1 LVLKNA
7 YLLGILKI
15 IIVKFAIILIL
26 PLIFLTYGIQNIP
39 EVDAVNACSLTHMNE
54 FIMKSASPRECMRV
68 NYWVHYECGRVP
80 GMYLTDERCQP
91 PTGFPLQ
98 RLATSGSFMEIS
110 LDKPI
115 YKLGD
120 TILVS
125 GNAYTSVGLPEKNLG
140 IKVVDSTG
148 KTIFE
153 GRNTVDKLGK
163 FGFNILTGP
172 SIGITQEGNH
182 ELVIVHYGKYG
193 STGVQKFTVSHD
205 GLPIVIA
212 PPPDPVQPAPVQ
224 PAPVQP
230 APVVTTQDPEPF
242 TTNWMTIAAL
252 LVVGAAVAYFVFKK
266 VTGSGLSVPSTNYS
280 HFREEQYGDSENKEK
295 SHDNSKKSKDP
306 MYPTYEDLKNN
317 FKRYSW
323 EDAEDLTALL
333 FKAKSYSAEVGV
345 PTKDQWKRKRIGDH
359 GIDVRA
365 KIDNVTVGIQVK
377 HWSTS
382 NVTEDDV
389 IKTNGSSQLYDR
401 LIIISTMKGFEKNA
415 ISWAAQP
422 GNAEKLDLWDSK
434 KFKEE
439 IKKYL
444 IEKDNSQ
451 FEEPKSQLKPNP
463 NYYEILGASRDDT
476 QEEIKRKYKELALKF
491 HPDKAKSALS
501 GENMKKITEAKDVL
515 CDPDKRK
522 QYDSELD
529 SI

>member
-1 LVLKNA
+1 M
-7 YLLGILKI
+7 
-15 IIVKFAIILIL
+15 KFAIILIL

-91 PTGFPLQ
+91 PSGFPLE

-163 FGFNILTGP
+163 FGFNILTGA

-182 ELVIVHYGKYG
+182 ELVIVHNGKYG

-212 PPPDPVQPAPVQ
+212 PPPAPVQ
-224 PAPVQP
+224 PDPVQP
-230 APVVTTQDPEPF
+230 APVVTTQDSEPF

-252 LVVGAAVAYFVFKK
+252 LVVGAVTAYLIYRKI
-266 VTGSGLSVPSTNYS
+266 TGSGLRVHSNNYS
-280 HFREEQYGDSENKEK
+280 HGSEEHQSKSESKEK
-295 SHDNSKKSKDP
+295 PHGNSKKSKDP
-306 MYPTYEDLKNN
+306 MYPTYTDLKNN
-317 FKRYSW
+317 FARFSDYEMEELTGKLFRAKGYSV
-323 EDAEDLTALL
+323 
-333 FKAKSYSAEVGV
+333 KVSPKGN
-345 PTKDQWKRKRIGDH
+345 DQK
-359 GIDVRA
+359 IDVWA
-365 KIDNVTVGIQVK
+365 TNKDGTVIGIQVK
-377 HWSTS
+377 NWES
-382 NVTEDDV
+382 NVGHDV
-389 IKTNGSSQLYDR
+389 DSEVLGSNLGKVTQY
-401 LIIISTMKGFEKNA
+401 IIISTKKDFTKSAYEHQEQHQLLMH
-415 ISWAAQP
+415 
-422 GNAEKLDLWDSK
+422 LWTSE
-434 KFKEE
+434 KFKKE
-439 IKKYL
+439 IKEFL

-451 FEEPKSQLKPNP
+451 FEESEPKQKSNYD
-463 NYYEILGASRDDT
+463 YYEILGVSRDDT
-476 QEEIKRKYKELALKF
+476 QEEIERKFKELTLKL
-491 HPDKAKSALS
+491 HPDKTKSALS
-501 GENMKKITEAKDVL
+501 VDNMKQIIEARDVL
-515 CDPDKRK
+515 CDPDKRR

-529 SI
+529 SV

>member
-1 LVLKNA
+1 
-7 YLLGILKI
+7 
-15 IIVKFAIILIL
+15 
-26 PLIFLTYGIQNIP
+26 
-39 EVDAVNACSLTHMNE
+39 
-54 FIMKSASPRECMRV
+54 MKSASPRECMRV

-125 GNAYTSVGLPEKNLG
+125 GHAYTSVGLPEKNLG

-163 FGFNILTGP
+163 FGFNILTGA

-182 ELVIVHYGKYG
+182 ELILVHNGKYG
-193 STGVQKFTVSHD
+193 STGVQRFTVSHD

-212 PPPDPVQPAPVQ
+212 PPPAPVQPAPVQ
-224 PAPVQP
+224 PAPIQP

-242 TTNWMTIAAL
+242 VTNWSMIAGLVIVVA
-252 LVVGAAVAYFVFKK
+252 VVGAIIYKK
-266 VTGSGLSVPSTNYS
+266 VLGSGLSLPSTNYS
-280 HFREEQYGDSENKEK
+280 HTREEQYSESETKEK
-295 SHDNSKKSKDP
+295 PHDNSKKSKDP
-306 MYPTYEDLKNN
+306 MYPTYADLRNN
-317 FKRYSW
+317 FARFGW
-323 EDAEDLTALL
+323 EDAEDLTAKL
-333 FKAKSYSAEVGV
+333 FKSKGYSTTVGV
-345 PTKDQWKRKRIGDH
+345 PTKDGGRKRNGDF

-365 KIDNVTVGIQVK
+365 YNGIVNIGIQVK
-377 HWSTS
+377 HQVENVDFDAVAKTLGVAQKFQKVIIVSTKS
-382 NVTEDDV
+382 GFSAQSLEHARNNSDV
-389 IKTNGSSQLYDR
+389 I
-401 LIIISTMKGFEKNA
+401 E
-415 ISWAAQP
+415 
-422 GNAEKLDLWDSK
+422 LWDSDI
-434 KFKEE
+434 FKEE
-439 IKKYL
+439 IKQHL

-451 FEEPKSQLKPNP
+451 FEEPEPQQKSDF
-463 NYYEILGASRDDT
+463 NYYEILGASRNDT

-501 GENMKKITEAKDVL
+501 EDMMKQITEAKDVL
-515 CDPDKRK
+515 CDVDKRRK
-522 QYDSELD
+522 YDSELD

>member
-1 LVLKNA
+1 
-7 YLLGILKI
+7 
-15 IIVKFAIILIL
+15 VKFAIILIL

-91 PTGFPLQ
+91 PSGFPLE

-163 FGFNILTGP
+163 FGFNILTGA

-182 ELVIVHYGKYG
+182 ELVIVHNGKYG
-193 STGVQKFTVSHD
+193 STGVQKFTVSQD

-212 PPPDPVQPAPVQ
+212 PPPAPVQ

-242 TTNWMTIAAL
+242 VTNWSMIAGLVIVVA
-252 LVVGAAVAYFVFKK
+252 VVGAIIYKK
-266 VTGSGLSVPSTNYS
+266 VIGSGLSVPSTNFS
-280 HFREEQYGDSENKEK
+280 HAREEHYSESGTKEK

-306 MYPTYEDLKNN
+306 MYPTYADLKNN
-317 FKRYSW
+317 FARFSDYDMEELTGKLFRAKGYSV
-323 EDAEDLTALL
+323 
-333 FKAKSYSAEVGV
+333 KVSPKGN
-345 PTKDQWKRKRIGDH
+345 DQK
-359 GIDVRA
+359 IDVWA
-365 KIDNVTVGIQVK
+365 TNKDGTIIGIQVK
-377 HWSTS
+377 HWENNVGHDVVSEVLGS
-382 NVTEDDV
+382 NLGKVT
-389 IKTNGSSQLYDR
+389 QY
-401 LIIISTMKGFEKNA
+401 IIISTKKGFTKSAYEH
-415 ISWAAQP
+415 QEQHP
-422 GNAEKLDLWDSK
+422 LLMHLWTSE
-434 KFKEE
+434 KFKKE
-439 IKKYL
+439 IKDYL

-451 FEEPKSQLKPNP
+451 FEEPESQLKSNYD
-463 NYYEILGASRDDT
+463 YYEILGASRDDT
-476 QEEIKRKYKELALKF
+476 QEEIKRKYKELALKV

-501 GENMKKITEAKDVL
+501 EEMMKKITEAKDVL

-529 SI
+529 SK